1 MNIQII
7 SLFMLILGMWMV
19 LISFYLDFDFFRIKV
34 LMNYF
39 RNIKENTLIMAFVTL
54 IGIVVS
60 IMTKVFVFVPVSL
73 AVAILLPGILV
84 NQRKNKNQ
92 DQKMRQWTLLIDDL
106 TSGVRAGL
114 NVGEALAQALQNCEE
129 PLRLDFQEAII
140 EINRSGQVS
149 KVISIL
155 KNQITDS
162 VGIATLKL
170 LQVVLKTGANDLAT
184 SLSILSN
191 ASRENHNLIQELKAK
206 QSWVLNGARISVVA
220 PWLVLLALWTQ
231 ESVRNAYQNVIGQ
244 LILILV
250 AMVGV
255 IGYLV
260 MKRIGRIDVFRNVE
274 TT

>member
-1 MNIQII
+1 MNFQII
-7 SLFMLILGMWMV
+7 SLFMLTLGMWMV
-19 LISFYLDFDFFRIKV
+19 LTSFYLDFDFFRIKV

-39 RNIKENTLIMAFVTL
+39 RNIKENTLIIASVTL

-60 IMTKVFVFVPVSL
+60 IMTEVLVFAPVSL
-73 AVAILLPGILV
+73 AAAILLPGILV
-84 NQRKNKNQ
+84 NQRKNKTQ

-114 NVGEALAQALQNCEE
+114 TVGEALAQALQNCEE

>member
-1 MNIQII
+1 
-7 SLFMLILGMWMV
+7 
-19 LISFYLDFDFFRIKV
+19 
-34 LMNYF
+34 MNYF
-39 RNIKENTLIMAFVTL
+39 QNIKENTLIMASVTL

-84 NQRKNKNQ
+84 NQRKNKTQ
-92 DQKMRQWTLLIDDL
+92 DQKMRQWKLLIDDL

-114 NVGEALAQALQNCEE
+114 TVSEALAQALQNCEE

-155 KNQITDS
+155 KNQITDT

-231 ESVRNAYQNVIGQ
+231 ESVRNAFQNVIFQ
-244 LILILV
+244 RRRRQHV
-250 AMVGV
+250 AQGIIQGLHVG
-255 IGYLV
+255 I
-260 MKRIGRIDVFRNVE
+260 
-274 TT
+274 

>member
-1 MNIQII
+1 
-7 SLFMLILGMWMV
+7 MLILGMWIV
-19 LISFYLDFDFFRIKV
+19 IISFYLDFDFFRLKV

-39 RNIKENTLIMAFVTL
+39 RNLKENNIIMVFVTF
-54 IGIVVS
+54 IGIVGS
-60 IMTKVFVFVPVSL
+60 IITKVFVLIPVSL

-84 NQRKNKNQ
+84 NQRKNKTQ
-92 DQKMRQWTLLIDDL
+92 DQKMQQWTLLIDDL

-114 NVGEALAQALQNCEE
+114 TISEALAQALQNCEE

-155 KNQITDS
+155 KNQITDT
-162 VGIATLKL
+162 VGVATLKL
-170 LQVVLKTGANDLAT
+170 LQVVVKTGANDLAT

-220 PWLVLLALWTQ
+220 PWLVLMALWTQ

-260 MKRIGRIDVFRNVE
+260 MKRIGRIDVFRNAE
-274 TT
+274 ST

>member
-1 MNIQII
+1 MNFQII

-19 LISFYLDFDFFRIKV
+19 LTSFYLDFDFFRIKV
-34 LMNYF
+34 LMIYF
-39 RNIKENTLIMAFVTL
+39 RNIKENTLIIASVTL

-60 IMTKVFVFVPVSL
+60 IMTKVLVFAPVSL

-84 NQRKNKNQ
+84 NQRKNKTQ

-114 NVGEALAQALQNCEE
+114 TVGEALAQALQNCEE

-191 ASRENHNLIQELKAK
+191 VSRENHNLIQELKAK

>member
-1 MNIQII
+1 MNFQII
-7 SLFMLILGMWMV
+7 ILFMLILGMWMV
-19 LISFYLDFDFFRIKV
+19 LTSFYLDFDFFRIKV

-39 RNIKENTLIMAFVTL
+39 RNIKENTLIMASVTL

-60 IMTKVFVFVPVSL
+60 IVTKVFVFVPVSL

-84 NQRKNKNQ
+84 NQRKNKTQ

-114 NVGEALAQALQNCEE
+114 TVGEALAQALQNCEE

>member
-1 MNIQII
+1 MNFQII

-19 LISFYLDFDFFRIKV
+19 LTSFYLDFDFFRIKV
-34 LMNYF
+34 LMIYF
-39 RNIKENTLIMAFVTL
+39 RNIKENTLIIASVTL

-60 IMTKVFVFVPVSL
+60 IMTKVLVFAPVSL

-84 NQRKNKNQ
+84 NQRKNKTQ

-114 NVGEALAQALQNCEE
+114 TVGEALAQALQNCEE

>member
-1 MNIQII
+1 MNFQII

-19 LISFYLDFDFFRIKV
+19 LTSFYLDFDFFRIKV

-39 RNIKENTLIMAFVTL
+39 RNIKENTLIMASVTL

-60 IMTKVFVFVPVSL
+60 IMTKVFVFVPVSM

-84 NQRKNKNQ
+84 NQRKNKTQ

-114 NVGEALAQALQNCEE
+114 TVGEALAQALQNCEE